1 MAEPELRILRH
12 LARAAEEL
20 ALAAVLALQAFG
32 ARSRALAELHRALR
46 AEERRWRARGET
58 DLAAER
64 VAELFAA
71 LADVFEPSERLTSDS
86 SRRQWP
92 DGEAERGPPRAR
104 SQATKKRAA
113 SRRRA

>member
-1 MAEPELRILRH
+1 MADPELRILRH

-46 AEERRWRARGET
+46 AEERRWRARGAT

-71 LADVFEPSERLTSDS
+71 LADVFEPPR
-86 SRRQWP
+86 
-92 DGEAERGPPRAR
+92 DGEAERGAPRAR
-104 SQATKKRAA
+104 SQAPQARAA
-113 SRRRA
+113 RRRL